1 VKKYRGS
8 WGVVVAVGGAIAITT
23 AYSKNYVLAVV
34 IGVLT
39 LMAAVGAFYKYDRKQ
54 S

>member
-1 VKKYRGS
+1 MKKYRGS
-8 WGVVVAVGGAIAITT
+8 WGVIVAVGGAIAITT
-23 AYSKNYVLAVV
+23 AYSENYMLAVV

-39 LMAAVGAFYKYDRKQ
+39 VALALGAFVKFDRKQ